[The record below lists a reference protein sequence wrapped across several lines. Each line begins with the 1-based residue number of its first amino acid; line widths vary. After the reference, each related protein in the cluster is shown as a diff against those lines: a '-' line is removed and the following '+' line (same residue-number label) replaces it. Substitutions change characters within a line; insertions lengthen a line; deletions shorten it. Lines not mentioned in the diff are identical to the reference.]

1 MYDYD
6 PFAVLGASFGAFI
19 AGLLAVLIVPLLIA
33 YVLFSV
39 FYMKLF
45 EKAGVNDKWRAWIPV
60 YREMIFFKIGDMN
73 PWLVLIFAVGGGVLS
88 IIYIGSLLLAAF
100 TIFWAMAVI
109 RISFKAKNEAAW
121 AALALGLPGLG
132 SIIWL
137 GIMAFSKDPWQ
148 PQIPQA
154 KWANTFL
161 GDKTNWQGV
170 PFGGVP
176 TPAYGGA
183 QPYGYGQ
190 QAPGYP
196 AAPGYAAPAAPQ
208 DPYGAPEG
216 YAAPAA
222 PYGETPAAPAAP
234 QDSYVTPDAPADP
247 FAEPAAPAAPA
258 DPFAAP
264 AEPAA
269 EPAAAEEPADPFAA
283 FSEPAEP
290 ASSEPSIDFGEAAAT
305 PDDETDPPAEQRS

>member
-176 TPAYGGA
+176 APAYGGA

-190 QAPGYP
+190 QTPGYP

-216 YAAPAA
+216 YAAPPA
-222 PYGETPAAPAAP
+222 PDAYPAPDAP
-234 QDSYVTPDAPADP
+234 QDPYATPAP
-247 FAEPAAPAAPA
+247 PAAPAAPA

-264 AEPAA
+264 AGDAA
-269 EPAAAEEPADPFAA
+269 PEAPADPFAELT
-283 FSEPAEP
+283 EPAEP

>member
-1 MYDYD
+1 MYYDD
-6 PFAVLGASFGAFI
+6 PFAAAGALVAAFFV
-19 AGLLAVLIVPLLIA
+19 ALIIPFIIA

-73 PWLVLIFAVGGGVLS
+73 PWLVLIFLVGGGVLS
-88 IIYIGSLLLAAF
+88 VIYVGSILLAAYGV
-100 TIFWAMAVI
+100 FWAMAVI

-137 GIMAFSKDPWQ
+137 GIMAFTKDPWQ

-154 KWANTFL
+154 KWAAGFL
-161 GDKTNWQGV
+161 GDKTDWAGV

-176 TPAYGGA
+176 APAYGGA
-183 QPYGYGQ
+183 QGYGYGEAPADPYGY
-190 QAPGYP
+190 
-196 AAPGYAAPAAPQ
+196 
-208 DPYGAPEG
+208 
-216 YAAPAA
+216 
-222 PYGETPAAPAAP
+222 PAAPAAP
-234 QDSYVTPDAPADP
+234 QDTFGAPQAP
-247 FAEPAAPAAPA
+247 YGAGTYGQPAAPQ

-264 AEPAA
+264 PAPPAAAA
-269 EPAAAEEPADPFAA
+269 EPEWPAAPEAPAEPEWPAPSAPQDPPAAPNVDFGEPPAAPDADPNPPADP
-283 FSEPAEP
+283 P
-290 ASSEPSIDFGEAAAT
+290 
-305 PDDETDPPAEQRS
+305 RS

>member
-1 MYDYD
+1 MPYYDD
-6 PFAVLGASFGAFI
+6 PFAEMTAAFGAMF
-19 AGLLAVLIVPLLIA
+19 AALAVVLIVPFIIA

-73 PWLVLIFAVGGGVLS
+73 PWLVLIFGVGGVVLS

-100 TIFWAMAVI
+100 TVFWAMAII

-137 GIMAFSKDPWQ
+137 GIMAFTKDPWQ

-154 KWANTFL
+154 KWAHTFL
-161 GDKTNWQGV
+161 GDKTDWAGV

-176 TPAYGGA
+176 APAYGGN
-183 QPYGYGQ
+183 QPYGYGSND
-190 QAPGYP
+190 PYGYP
-196 AAPGYAAPAAPQ
+196 APAAPQ
-208 DPYGAPEG
+208 DPYGAPQG
-216 YAAPAA
+216 YAAPQA
-222 PYGETPAAPAAP
+222 PYGQPEAQDPFAAPAAP
-234 QDSYVTPDAPADP
+234 QDP
-247 FAEPAAPAAPA
+247 FAAPAAPVPPEA
-258 DPFAAP
+258 PSAPAAP
-264 AEPAA
+264 APQEPQT
-269 EPAAAEEPADPFAA
+269 
-283 FSEPAEP
+283 PAEP
-290 ASSEPSIDFGEAAAT
+290 DVDFGQPPAS
-305 PDDETDPPAEQRS
+305 PDDDPNPPAEPPRS